1 MPDYLTV
8 KLIHQIAVALSIAG
22 FAARGAAALRD
33 AAWLRTR
40 LARTVPHVVDTVLLV
55 SGVAMAWMLHL
66 TAGNAPWLVAKIA
79 GLIVYIA
86 FGIVALRPA
95 TPGRVRVAAF
105 AAAIVTALWIV
116 SVALTK
122 NPWGFFGVSG

>member
-1 MPDYLTV
+1 
-8 KLIHQIAVALSIAG
+8 G

-66 TAGNAPWLVAKIA
+66 TAGDAPWLVAKIA

-95 TPGRVRVAAF
+95 TPGRVRVAAC

-122 NPWGFFGVSG
+122 NPWGFSGVSG